1 MGVLMTTNCMV
12 MGREAGELMTTNCMV
27 MGWRG
32 ECTDDYKLYGYVVE
46 R

>member
-1 MGVLMTTNCMV
+1 MTTNCMV
-12 MGREAGELMTTNCMV
+12 MGREAGELMTTNYMV

-32 ECTDDYKLYGYVVE
+32 ECTDDYKLYGYGVE